1 MTLTR
6 TDIER
11 LVPQRGAMC
20 LLDAALAWDASH
32 IHCRAAAPGP
42 GHPLAR
48 QQAVP
53 AIAAVE
59 YAAQAT
65 AVHGALLDPALAPR
79 AGLLAKLSEVQ
90 LHADAIPRDGGA
102 LEVRAERLSHSAA
115 GCLYAF
121 TVACGQRPIASGRLL
136 VAFTAAATAAT
147 TVATTP

>member
-6 TDIER
+6 VDIER

-20 LLDAALAWDASH
+20 LLDTAQAWDATR

-42 GHPLAR
+42 SHPLAR
-48 QQAVP
+48 EQAVP
-53 AIAAVE
+53 AIVAVE
-59 YAAQAT
+59 YAAQAA

-90 LHADAIPRDGGA
+90 LRAEAIPSDGGA
-102 LEVRAERLSHSAA
+102 LDVRAERLGHSAA

-121 TVACGQRPIASGRLL
+121 EVACDHRPIASGRLL
-136 VAFTAAATAAT
+136 VAFTPTNAAAP
-147 TVATTP
+147 TP